1 MQFAMPDVT
10 VVSARLLC
18 AGAPCKTPPA
28 YVFQPT
34 PGADANHKRFTLA
47 YLTLAIVMPCPDATG
62 AAMTNAVDALSTQ
75 ATQLPPAERLEVVER
90 ILDSPIELVTV
101 TNTIPQRPAT
111 DIPNIRYVSV
121 AELIAEAIR
130 RNHQGIS
137 ISSLFR

>member
-1 MQFAMPDVT
+1 MQFAMPDAT
-10 VVSARLLC
+10 VVSARLLG

-90 ILDSPIELVTV
+90 ILDSLDQPDTALDTLWANEANDRLTAYRRGEIKAMALSDV
-101 TNTIPQRPAT
+101 IAKYQ
-111 DIPNIRYVSV
+111 V
-121 AELIAEAIR
+121 AARHA
-130 RNHQGIS
+130 
-137 ISSLFR
+137 